1 MDLIWYYNEIG
12 KGNDYI
18 ELQVIKEY
26 LYDQIDEVRKEIKSE
41 TEQAFKRKMPE
52 YLINIFVRVLKD
64 REDLLKHL
72 VSEIQEKIKEMD
84 KLNSAEKKG
93 L

>member
-26 LYDQIDEVRKEIKSE
+26 LYAQIDEVRKEIKSE